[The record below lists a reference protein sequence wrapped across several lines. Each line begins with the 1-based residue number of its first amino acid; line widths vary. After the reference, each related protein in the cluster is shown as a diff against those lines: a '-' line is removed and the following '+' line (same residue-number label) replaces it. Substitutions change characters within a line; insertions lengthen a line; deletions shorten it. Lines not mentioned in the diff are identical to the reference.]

1 MKKVTELLERY
12 LMPIGAK
19 LAANKAL
26 NAIGYCWFVN
36 DVNCQRV
43 FN

>member
-12 LMPIGAK
+12 LMPIGSK

-26 NAIGYCWFVN
+26 NAVRDGIA
-36 DVNCQRV
+36 
-43 FN
+43 

>member
-12 LMPIGAK
+12 LMPIGSK

-26 NAIGYCWFVN
+26 NAIGYCRIFD
-36 DVNCQRV
+36 DVDCQRV
-43 FN
+43 LN

>member
-26 NAIGYCWFVN
+26 NAVHDGIAYAMPLVI
-36 DVNCQRV
+36 VVR
-43 FN
+43 